1 MYSQMQLLADMFY
14 PPLLFVKPSML
25 TKMVH
30 GALRGATGASN
41 AYILVVACITYLSL
55 ITAIEILTATSVDY
69 ALVGTRTP
77 SVDNDST
84 DAHVVVVTGAAQRR
98 ERDTVGSAVTRV
110 RSAPYLRMCVLVDY
124 ITIHYAP
131 NSGLQITKLSRCSL
145 NKGI

>member
-1 MYSQMQLLADMFY
+1 
-14 PPLLFVKPSML
+14 
-25 TKMVH
+25 MVH
-30 GALRGATGASN
+30 CVGRLVPLTAS

-84 DAHVVVVTGAAQRR
+84 DAHVVVVAGAAQRR
-98 ERDTVGSAVTRV
+98 EGDTVGSAVTRV
-110 RSAPYLRMCVLVDY
+110 QSAPYLRMCVLVDY
-124 ITIHYAP
+124 ITIHHEP